1 AFRRWLFG
9 LDVDGAVAAAVVLLK
24 LVADALLACEGAQA
38 AGFDGADMHR
48 GIAAAVVRL
57 DEAEAFFG
65 VEEFH
70 GSGGHFD
77 IPSTGRADD
86 RAPIA
91 RSSEREGKRS
101 RKAPMTVNLRLI
113 AQPM

>member
-1 AFRRWLFG
+1 MEDGLFG

-24 LVADALLACEGAQA
+24 LVGDALLAIEGAQSG
-38 AGFDGADMHR
+38 GFDGADMHI

-57 DEAEAFFG
+57 DEAKALFG

-77 IPSTGRADD
+77 IPSKGRADD

-91 RSSEREGKRS
+91 RRSLREGKRS
-101 RKAPMTVNLRLI
+101 RKAPMTVNLRLV